1 VLSAFRKFACKNFAQ
16 VFLQDKKMCKNN
28 FLLQILFERT
38 LNFAI
43 NNEKEYI
50 ADNPNRA
57 IAAGTL
63 VAAGPPAVCLLNPDD
78 P

>member
-1 VLSAFRKFACKNFAQ
+1 
-16 VFLQDKKMCKNN
+16 MCKNN